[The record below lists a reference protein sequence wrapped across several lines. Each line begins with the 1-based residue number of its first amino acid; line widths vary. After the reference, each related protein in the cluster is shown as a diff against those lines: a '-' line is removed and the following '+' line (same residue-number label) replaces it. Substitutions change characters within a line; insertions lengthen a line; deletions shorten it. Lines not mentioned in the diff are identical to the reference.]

1 MIEKKYLFEEA
12 PVPKAVVTIALPMV
26 MSMLVTIIYNLADT
40 FFVGQTGD
48 PNQVAA
54 VSLTMPVFLVF
65 LALGNM
71 FGIGGGSFISR
82 SLGAKQEERAK
93 NISSFSFY
101 ASIVVG
107 VIMIGVFLLG
117 MPIILKFIGA
127 SENTSGFSRDYLTY
141 VALGAPFCILSQ
153 ALTHITR
160 SEGAARQAMVGMMLG
175 TITNIILDPIMIL
188 WMGMGVKGAA
198 IATVIG
204 NMAGVIYYILYLTRG
219 TQILSISLKDFKM
232 GDGILTGVLAVGLPA
247 SLNSILMS
255 TAHIILNNFLAM
267 YGDLAVAA
275 MGVAMKANMLI
286 ILLQI
291 GMAVGVQPLVGYNY
305 GAKNLKRMKSVIKF
319 TAACIIVFASIMT
332 ALYYMGSDFIIRI
345 FIEDEGVIR
354 YGVPMLRAIMI
365 PAPIIGILFII
376 INSLQAMGKAMS
388 SLILTLSRQGLTFIP
403 AIFILNALFQ
413 LDGIIYTQVVADFVS
428 IIVALVLFISIL
440 KKIESSNFNGKDTE
454 TT

>member
-204 NMAGVIYYILYLTRG
+204 NMAGVVYYILYLTRK

-232 GDGILTGVLAVGLPA
+232 DDGILTGVLAVGLPA

-291 GMAVGVQPLVGYNY
+291 GLAVGIQPLVGYNY
-305 GAKNLKRMKSVIKF
+305 VAKNLKRMKSVIKF
-319 TAACIIVFASIMT
+319 TAVCIISFASIMT
-332 ALYYMGSDFIIRI
+332 VLYFMGSDFIIRI

-365 PAPIIGILFII
+365 PAPVIGILFII

-428 IIVALVLFISIL
+428 IIVALILFISIL
-440 KKIESSNFNGKDTE
+440 KKI
-454 TT
+454 